1 MKKFRIF
8 VSAIALASVAFSAD
22 AIVAKRDVM
31 TVTQPD
37 GTTLKIKKVG
47 DEILSF
53 TMTEDNVILH
63 EENGLFTYGRV
74 AADGAVSSTGVI
86 ATNPEVRKVLS
97 SAVITRL
104 SDIDVDA
111 IEATP
116 AIKERRAQTVILKN
130 DAPASRAIDQ
140 SGVGLMRAGFPNR
153 GNVKGLIILV
163 EYKDVKFTHPNPAQ
177 YFGDMINKPGF
188 SEYGGTGSAL
198 DFFTQNSEGVF
209 TPDFDV
215 YGPITLSNDRA
226 YYGAQVG
233 SQHDVRAYA
242 MVTEACRALDP
253 EVDFSQYDTD
263 GDGQVDNVFLFYAGQ
278 GQASYGPA
286 ES

>member
-8 VSAIALASVAFSAD
+8 VSALALAGIAFSAD
-22 AIVAKRDVM
+22 AVVAKRDVM

-37 GTTLKIKKVG
+37 GTTLRIKKVG

-63 EENGLFTYGRV
+63 EEGGLFTYGRV
-74 AADGAVSSTGVI
+74 AADGAVSSTGVV

-97 SAVITRL
+97 SKVITRL

-116 AIKERRAQTVILKN
+116 AIKERRAQTVILK
-130 DAPASRAIDQ
+130 DEAPASRSIDQ
-140 SGVGLMRAGFPNR
+140 SGIGLMRSGYPSR

-163 EYKDVKFTHPNPAQ
+163 EYKDIKFTHPNPAQ

-198 DFFTQNSEGVF
+198 DFFTQNSNGVF
-209 TPDFDV
+209 TPEFDV

-226 YYGAQVG
+226 YYGAQSG

-242 MVTEACRALDP
+242 MVTEA
-253 EVDFSQYDTD
+253 
-263 GDGQVDNVFLFYAGQ
+263 
-278 GQASYGPA
+278 
-286 ES
+286 